1 VNRSGEAIGTTKRA
15 HGMRRRRLD
24 LVARDRLAPG
34 DRLPSGRERMARRA
48 AARPA
53 AADLDRLE
61 VAVAA
66 QAAALPGTAAFYRC
80 DGVFRREI
88 AAVSGNPIWP
98 AVSDAVFRRR
108 KDVRAERV
116 TGPGR
121 ESRTVSEHRDISAAI
136 RTRRPDRAA
145 AAVAQH
151 PNRAN
156 ALYRPSEVVS

>member
-1 VNRSGEAIGTTKRA
+1 VNRSGEAIGTTKPA
-15 HGMRRRRLD
+15 HGMCRRRLD
-24 LVARDRLAPG
+24 PVARDRLAPG
-34 DRLPSGRERMARRA
+34 DRLPSGRERKARRA

-61 VAVAA
+61 VGVTA
-66 QAAALPGTAAFYRC
+66 QAAALPGTAAFRSF
-80 DGVFRREI
+80 DGAFRREI
-88 AAVSGNPIWP
+88 AATVGNPIWP

-116 TGPGR
+116 TGPGC
-121 ESRTVSEHRDISAAI
+121 ESRTVAERRDISAAI
-136 RTRRPDRAA
+136 RTRRPDRTA

-156 ALYRPSEVVS
+156 ALCRPSEVVS

>member
-1 VNRSGEAIGTTKRA
+1 
-15 HGMRRRRLD
+15 MRRHRLD
-24 LVARDRLAPG
+24 LVARDRLAADG
-34 DRLPSGRERMARRA
+34 TLPSGRERMARRA

-61 VAVAA
+61 VGVAA
-66 QAAALPGTAAFYRC
+66 QEAALPGTAAFRSF

-88 AAVSGNPIWP
+88 AATGGNPIWP
-98 AVSDAVFRRR
+98 AVSDAVFRRP

-156 ALYRPSEVVS
+156 PLYRPSEVVS